1 MRWMPFIITT
11 LGALLIF
18 SCIGCS
24 DGKNKVDSDS
34 ISIAD
39 EDASVEYDNAVDEEV
54 EDNDFNDETKD
65 VDEDSPDED
74 SDSVAQYASCYD
86 EIPDEPYEGLFAD
99 PNLEK
104 QIKSKLGIGENEQLK
119 ESDLEQ
125 ITDLYI
131 RQIKDFRGLEKL
143 INLEK
148 FGFSVG
154 GNIYDFTPLSGLKKI
169 KKFTIFYNDLN
180 DFDNMNCLDGSFSKL
195 TSIEE
200 LEINGTELK
209 DVSPIEQLTNL
220 KILDISENQIEFLPE
235 NMENLQKLEELY
247 LTYNNIEDIT
257 PLNKLTNLTVLF
269 FHYNKVTDISAI
281 ENMKKLVRFGCADNK
296 VVDISSVVNLNN
308 LERLTLDQNQINK
321 IPDKIGS
328 LKKLNIFNLAYN
340 KISSLPSLKGLY
352 SLQTLYLGNNE
363 ISDMTPLDSL
373 ENLEVLSIPWNK
385 ITKVPILK
393 NFKSLETLWLA
404 LNEITDLSGF
414 SDNDSFPVL
423 KKVDLNYN
431 KIENAEPLRKRE
443 GMGSLSIRENC
454 IKDLSPLEELK
465 ESGCSISGMDE
476 QLERCEDTMLTLAG
490 EMKWK

>member
-39 EDASVEYDNAVDEEV
+39 EDFLIDDSTVVDKEV
-54 EDNDFNDETKD
+54 ENSDL
-65 VDEDSPDED
+65 DEDFPDED
-74 SDSVAQYASCYD
+74 SDSATQYVSCYD
-86 EIPDEPYEGLFAD
+86 EIPDEPYEGLYAD

-247 LTYNNIEDIT
+247 LYGNKIDDIL
-257 PLNKLTNLTVLF
+257 PLETLTNLSNLALN
-269 FHYNKVTDISAI
+269 YNNVKDILPIKNMSKLARFNASNNNIADISVI
-281 ENMKKLVRFGCADNK
+281 ENLPNL
-296 VVDISSVVNLNN
+296 ISFAAH
-308 LERLTLDQNQINK
+308 INK
-321 IPDKIGS
+321 ITILPDNFS
-328 LKKLNIFNLAYN
+328 DLKKLNYLDLSYN
-340 KISSLPSLKGLY
+340 EILELPAMAGLDSLK
-352 SLQTLYLGNNE
+352 TLYLGHNE

-373 ENLEVLSIPWNK
+373 ENLEVLSIAGNK
-385 ITKVPILK
+385 ITKIPILK
-393 NFKSLETLWLA
+393 NLKSLWDLGLEM
-404 LNEITDLSGF
+404 NEITDLSGL
-414 SDNDSFPVL
+414 SDNDSFPG
-423 KKVDLNYN
+423 LNRLGLSYN

-443 GMGSLSIRENC
+443 GLGSLYIDNNC
-454 IKDLSPLEELK
+454 IKDLLPLEELK

>member
-1 MRWMPFIITT
+1 MSVKKADGFSTAV
-11 LGALLIF
+11 LLLIF
-18 SCIGCS
+18 SACNSGNPILNIDDFS
-24 DGKNKVDSDS
+24 DADSSDY
-34 ISIAD
+34 D
-39 EDASVEYDNAVDEEV
+39 EVEYIY
-54 EDNDFNDETKD
+54 DND
-65 VDEDSPDED
+65 VDDLTNEEPEDSPDED

-86 EIPDEPYEGLFAD
+86 EIPDEPYGGLFAD
-99 PNLEK
+99 PNLEQ
-104 QIKSKLGIGENEQLK
+104 QIKSKLGIGDDEELK

-125 ITDLYI
+125 ITDLYV

-143 INLEK
+143 VNLEK

-247 LTYNNIEDIT
+247 LYGNKIDDIL
-257 PLNKLTNLTVLF
+257 PLETLTNLSNLALN
-269 FHYNKVTDISAI
+269 YNNVKDILPIKNMSKLARFNASNNNIADISVI
-281 ENMKKLVRFGCADNK
+281 ENLPNL
-296 VVDISSVVNLNN
+296 ISFAAH
-308 LERLTLDQNQINK
+308 INK
-321 IPDKIGS
+321 ITILPDNFS
-328 LKKLNIFNLAYN
+328 DLKKLNYLDLSYN
-340 KISSLPSLKGLY
+340 EILELPAMAGLDSLK
-352 SLQTLYLGNNE
+352 TLYLGHNE

-373 ENLEVLSIPWNK
+373 ENLEVLSVAGNK
-385 ITKVPILK
+385 ITKIPILK
-393 NFKSLETLWLA
+393 NLKSLWDLGLEM
-404 LNEITDLSGF
+404 NEITDLSGL
-414 SDNDSFPVL
+414 SDNDSFPG
-423 KKVDLNYN
+423 LNRLGLSYN

-443 GMGSLSIRENC
+443 GLGSLYIDNNC
-454 IKDLSPLEELK
+454 IKDLLPLEELK

-476 QLERCEDTMLTLAG
+476 QLERCEDTVSISEVGMT
-490 EMKWK
+490 

>member
-1 MRWMPFIITT
+1 MPFIITT

-86 EIPDEPYEGLFAD
+86 EIPDEPYGGLFAD
-99 PNLEK
+99 PNLEQ
-104 QIKSKLGIGENEQLK
+104 QIKSKLGIGDDEELK

-125 ITDLYI
+125 ITDLYV

-143 INLEK
+143 VNLEK

-247 LTYNNIEDIT
+247 LYGNKIDDIL
-257 PLNKLTNLTVLF
+257 PLETLTNLSNLALN
-269 FHYNKVTDISAI
+269 YNNVKDILPIKNMSKLARFNASNNNIADISVI
-281 ENMKKLVRFGCADNK
+281 ENLPNL
-296 VVDISSVVNLNN
+296 ISFAAH
-308 LERLTLDQNQINK
+308 INK
-321 IPDKIGS
+321 ITILPDNFS
-328 LKKLNIFNLAYN
+328 DLKKLNYLDLSYN
-340 KISSLPSLKGLY
+340 EILELPAMAGLDSLK
-352 SLQTLYLGNNE
+352 TLYLGHNE

-373 ENLEVLSIPWNK
+373 ENLEVLSIAGNK
-385 ITKVPILK
+385 ITKIPILK
-393 NFKSLETLWLA
+393 NLKSLWDLGLEM
-404 LNEITDLSGF
+404 NEITDLSGL
-414 SDNDSFPVL
+414 SDNDSFPG
-423 KKVDLNYN
+423 LNRLGLSYN

-443 GMGSLSIRENC
+443 GLGSLYIDNNC
-454 IKDLSPLEELK
+454 IKDLLPLEELK

>member
-65 VDEDSPDED
+65 VDEDFPDED

-99 PNLEK
+99 PNLEQ
-104 QIKSKLGIGENEQLK
+104 QIKSKLGIGDDEELK

-125 ITDLYI
+125 ITDLYV

-143 INLEK
+143 VNLEK

-247 LTYNNIEDIT
+247 LYGNKIDDIL
-257 PLNKLTNLTVLF
+257 PLETLTNLSNLALN
-269 FHYNKVTDISAI
+269 YNNVKDILPIKNMSKLARFNASNNNIADISVI
-281 ENMKKLVRFGCADNK
+281 ENLPNL
-296 VVDISSVVNLNN
+296 ISFAAH
-308 LERLTLDQNQINK
+308 INK
-321 IPDKIGS
+321 ITILPDNFS
-328 LKKLNIFNLAYN
+328 DLKKLNYLDLSYN
-340 KISSLPSLKGLY
+340 EILELPAMAGLDSLK
-352 SLQTLYLGNNE
+352 TLYLGHNE

-373 ENLEVLSIPWNK
+373 ENLEVLSIAGNK
-385 ITKVPILK
+385 ITKIPILK
-393 NFKSLETLWLA
+393 NLKSLWDLGLEM
-404 LNEITDLSGF
+404 NEITDLSGL
-414 SDNDSFPVL
+414 SDNDSFPG
-423 KKVDLNYN
+423 LNRLGLSYN

-443 GMGSLSIRENC
+443 GLGSLYIDNNC
-454 IKDLSPLEELK
+454 IKDLLPLEELK

>member
-39 EDASVEYDNAVDEEV
+39 EDFLIDDSTVVDKEV
-54 EDNDFNDETKD
+54 ENSDL
-65 VDEDSPDED
+65 DEDFPDED
-74 SDSVAQYASCYD
+74 SDSATQYVSCYD
-86 EIPDEPYEGLFAD
+86 EIPDEPYGGLFAD
-99 PNLEK
+99 PNLEQ

-247 LTYNNIEDIT
+247 LYGNKIDDIL
-257 PLNKLTNLTVLF
+257 PLETLTNLSNLALN
-269 FHYNKVTDISAI
+269 YNNVKDILPIKNMSKLARFNASNNNIADISVI
-281 ENMKKLVRFGCADNK
+281 ENLPNL
-296 VVDISSVVNLNN
+296 ISFAAH
-308 LERLTLDQNQINK
+308 INK
-321 IPDKIGS
+321 ITILPDNFS
-328 LKKLNIFNLAYN
+328 DLKKLNYLDLSYN
-340 KISSLPSLKGLY
+340 EILELPAMAGLDSLK
-352 SLQTLYLGNNE
+352 TLYLGHNE

-373 ENLEVLSIPWNK
+373 ENLEVLSIAGNK
-385 ITKVPILK
+385 ITKIPILK
-393 NFKSLETLWLA
+393 NLKSLWDLGLEM
-404 LNEITDLSGF
+404 NEITDLSGL
-414 SDNDSFPVL
+414 SDNDSFPG
-423 KKVDLNYN
+423 LNRLGLSYN

-443 GMGSLSIRENC
+443 GLGSLYIDNNC
-454 IKDLSPLEELK
+454 IKDLLPLEELK

>member
-39 EDASVEYDNAVDEEV
+39 EDFLIDDSTVVDKEV
-54 EDNDFNDETKD
+54 ENSDL
-65 VDEDSPDED
+65 DEDFPDED
-74 SDSVAQYASCYD
+74 SDSATQYVSCYD

-247 LTYNNIEDIT
+247 LYGNKIDDIL
-257 PLNKLTNLTVLF
+257 PLETLTNLSNLALN
-269 FHYNKVTDISAI
+269 YNNVKDILPIKNMSKLARFNASNNNIADISVI
-281 ENMKKLVRFGCADNK
+281 ENLPNL
-296 VVDISSVVNLNN
+296 ISFAAH
-308 LERLTLDQNQINK
+308 INK
-321 IPDKIGS
+321 ITILPDNFS
-328 LKKLNIFNLAYN
+328 DLKKLNYLDLSYN
-340 KISSLPSLKGLY
+340 EILELPAMAGLDSLK
-352 SLQTLYLGNNE
+352 TLYLGHNE

-373 ENLEVLSIPWNK
+373 ENLEVLSIAGNK
-385 ITKVPILK
+385 ITKIPILK
-393 NFKSLETLWLA
+393 NLKSLWDLGLEM
-404 LNEITDLSGF
+404 NEITDLSGL
-414 SDNDSFPVL
+414 SDNDSFPG
-423 KKVDLNYN
+423 LNRLGLSYN

-443 GMGSLSIRENC
+443 GLGSLYIDNNC
-454 IKDLSPLEELK
+454 IKDLLPLEELK

>member
-125 ITDLYI
+125 ITDLYV

-247 LTYNNIEDIT
+247 LYGNKIDDIL
-257 PLNKLTNLTVLF
+257 PLETLTNLSNLALN
-269 FHYNKVTDISAI
+269 YNNVKDILPIKNMSKLARFNASNNNIADISVI
-281 ENMKKLVRFGCADNK
+281 ENLPNL
-296 VVDISSVVNLNN
+296 ISFAAH
-308 LERLTLDQNQINK
+308 INK
-321 IPDKIGS
+321 ITILPDNFS
-328 LKKLNIFNLAYN
+328 DLKKLNYLDLSYN
-340 KISSLPSLKGLY
+340 EILELPAMAGLDSLK
-352 SLQTLYLGNNE
+352 TLYLGHNE

-373 ENLEVLSIPWNK
+373 ENLEVLSIAGNK
-385 ITKVPILK
+385 ITKIPILK
-393 NFKSLETLWLA
+393 NLKSLWDLGLEM
-404 LNEITDLSGF
+404 NEITDLSGL
-414 SDNDSFPVL
+414 SDNDSFPG
-423 KKVDLNYN
+423 LNRLGLSYN

-443 GMGSLSIRENC
+443 GLGSLYIDNNC
-454 IKDLSPLEELK
+454 IKDLLPLEELK

>member
-1 MRWMPFIITT
+1 MPFIITT

-125 ITDLYI
+125 ITDLYV

-247 LTYNNIEDIT
+247 LYGNKIDDIL
-257 PLNKLTNLTVLF
+257 PLETLTNLSNLALN
-269 FHYNKVTDISAI
+269 YNNVKDILPIKNMSKLARFNASNNNIADISVI
-281 ENMKKLVRFGCADNK
+281 ENLPNL
-296 VVDISSVVNLNN
+296 ISFAAH
-308 LERLTLDQNQINK
+308 INK
-321 IPDKIGS
+321 ITILPDNFS
-328 LKKLNIFNLAYN
+328 DLKKLNYLDLSYN
-340 KISSLPSLKGLY
+340 EILELPAMAGLDSLK
-352 SLQTLYLGNNE
+352 TLYLGHNE

-373 ENLEVLSIPWNK
+373 ENLEVLSIAGNK
-385 ITKVPILK
+385 ITKIPILK
-393 NFKSLETLWLA
+393 NLKSLWDLGLEM
-404 LNEITDLSGF
+404 NEITDLSGL
-414 SDNDSFPVL
+414 SDNDSFPG
-423 KKVDLNYN
+423 LNRLGLSYN

-443 GMGSLSIRENC
+443 GLGSLYIDNNC
-454 IKDLSPLEELK
+454 IKDLLPLEELK

>member
-1 MRWMPFIITT
+1 MPFIITT

-74 SDSVAQYASCYD
+74 SDSATQYVSCYD
-86 EIPDEPYEGLFAD
+86 EIPDEPYGGLFAD
-99 PNLEK
+99 PNLEQ
-104 QIKSKLGIGENEQLK
+104 QIKSKLGIGDDEELK

-125 ITDLYI
+125 ITDLYV

-143 INLEK
+143 VNLEK

-247 LTYNNIEDIT
+247 LYGNKIDDIL
-257 PLNKLTNLTVLF
+257 PLETLTNLSNLALN
-269 FHYNKVTDISAI
+269 YNNVKDILPIKNMSKLARFNASNNNIADISVI
-281 ENMKKLVRFGCADNK
+281 ENLPNL
-296 VVDISSVVNLNN
+296 ISFAAH
-308 LERLTLDQNQINK
+308 INK
-321 IPDKIGS
+321 ITILPDNFS
-328 LKKLNIFNLAYN
+328 DLKKLNYLDLSYN
-340 KISSLPSLKGLY
+340 EILELPAMAGLDSLK
-352 SLQTLYLGNNE
+352 TLYLGHNE

-373 ENLEVLSIPWNK
+373 ENLEVLSIAGNK
-385 ITKVPILK
+385 ITKIPILK
-393 NFKSLETLWLA
+393 NLKSLWDLGLEM
-404 LNEITDLSGF
+404 NEITDLSGL
-414 SDNDSFPVL
+414 SDNDSFPG
-423 KKVDLNYN
+423 LNRLGLSYN
-431 KIENAEPLRKRE
+431 KIENAESLRKRE
-443 GMGSLSIRENC
+443 GLGSLYIDNNC
-454 IKDLSPLEELK
+454 IKDLLPLEELK

>member
-1 MRWMPFIITT
+1 MPFIITT

-99 PNLEK
+99 PNLEQ
-104 QIKSKLGIGENEQLK
+104 QIKSKLGIGDDEELK

-125 ITDLYI
+125 ITDLYV

-143 INLEK
+143 VNLEK

-247 LTYNNIEDIT
+247 LYGNKIDDIL
-257 PLNKLTNLTVLF
+257 PLETLTNLSNLALN
-269 FHYNKVTDISAI
+269 YNNVKDILPIKNMSKLARFNASNNNIADISVI
-281 ENMKKLVRFGCADNK
+281 ENLPNL
-296 VVDISSVVNLNN
+296 ISFAAH
-308 LERLTLDQNQINK
+308 INK
-321 IPDKIGS
+321 ITILPDNFS
-328 LKKLNIFNLAYN
+328 DLKKLNYLDLSYN
-340 KISSLPSLKGLY
+340 EILELPAMAGLDSLK
-352 SLQTLYLGNNE
+352 TLYLGHNE

-373 ENLEVLSIPWNK
+373 ENLEVLSIAGNK
-385 ITKVPILK
+385 ITKIPILK
-393 NFKSLETLWLA
+393 NLKSLWDLGLEM
-404 LNEITDLSGF
+404 NEITDLSGL
-414 SDNDSFPVL
+414 SDNDSFPG
-423 KKVDLNYN
+423 LNRLGLSYN

-443 GMGSLSIRENC
+443 GLGSLYIDNNC
-454 IKDLSPLEELK
+454 IKDLLPLEELK

>member
-1 MRWMPFIITT
+1 MPFIITT

-65 VDEDSPDED
+65 VDEDFPDED

-99 PNLEK
+99 PNLEQ
-104 QIKSKLGIGENEQLK
+104 QIKSKLGIGDDEELK

-125 ITDLYI
+125 ITDLYV

-143 INLEK
+143 VNLEK

-247 LTYNNIEDIT
+247 LYGNKIDDIL
-257 PLNKLTNLTVLF
+257 PLETLTNLSNLALN
-269 FHYNKVTDISAI
+269 YNNVKDILPIKNMSKLARFNASNNNIADISVI
-281 ENMKKLVRFGCADNK
+281 ENLPNL
-296 VVDISSVVNLNN
+296 ISFAAH
-308 LERLTLDQNQINK
+308 INK
-321 IPDKIGS
+321 ITILPDNFS
-328 LKKLNIFNLAYN
+328 DLKKLNYLDLSYN
-340 KISSLPSLKGLY
+340 EILELPAMAGLDSLK
-352 SLQTLYLGNNE
+352 TLYLGHNE

-373 ENLEVLSIPWNK
+373 ENLEVLSIAGNK
-385 ITKVPILK
+385 ITKIPILK
-393 NFKSLETLWLA
+393 NLKSLWDLGLEM
-404 LNEITDLSGF
+404 NEITDLSGL
-414 SDNDSFPVL
+414 SDNDSFPG
-423 KKVDLNYN
+423 LNRLGLSYN

-443 GMGSLSIRENC
+443 GLGSLYIDNNC
-454 IKDLSPLEELK
+454 IKDLLPLEELK

>member
-1 MRWMPFIITT
+1 MRWMPFIVTI

-24 DGKNKVDSDS
+24 DEKNKVDSDS

-39 EDASVEYDNAVDEEV
+39 KDASVDYDNAVDEEV

-65 VDEDSPDED
+65 LDEDFPDED

-86 EIPDEPYEGLFAD
+86 EIPDEPYGGLFAD
-99 PNLEK
+99 PNLEQ
-104 QIKSKLGIGENEQLK
+104 QIKSKLGIGDDEELK

-125 ITDLYI
+125 ITDLYV

-143 INLEK
+143 VNLEK

-247 LTYNNIEDIT
+247 LYGNKIDDIL
-257 PLNKLTNLTVLF
+257 PLETLTNLSNLALN
-269 FHYNKVTDISAI
+269 YNNVKDILPIKNMSKLARFNASNNNIADISVI
-281 ENMKKLVRFGCADNK
+281 ENLPNL
-296 VVDISSVVNLNN
+296 ISFAAH
-308 LERLTLDQNQINK
+308 INK
-321 IPDKIGS
+321 ITILPDNFS
-328 LKKLNIFNLAYN
+328 DLKKLNYLDLSYN
-340 KISSLPSLKGLY
+340 EILELPAMAGLDSLK
-352 SLQTLYLGNNE
+352 TLYLGHNE

-373 ENLEVLSIPWNK
+373 ENLEVLSVAGNK
-385 ITKVPILK
+385 ITKIPILK
-393 NFKSLETLWLA
+393 NLKSLWDLGLEM
-404 LNEITDLSGF
+404 NEITDLSGL
-414 SDNDSFPVL
+414 SDNDSFPG
-423 KKVDLNYN
+423 LNRLGLSYN

-443 GMGSLSIRENC
+443 GLGSLYIDNNC
-454 IKDLSPLEELK
+454 IKDLLPLEELK